1 MLVGYIINSRSKG
14 ITMENNKVLPNE
26 IESIL
31 NSIPGVLSSK
41 VVAQDDNIE
50 EMHIMATTERNPK
63 QISRDIQSI
72 MFANFNIDIDHKK
85 ISIAQIHHAST
96 KKSERRIEVEE
107 ININVNG
114 SHLKVGIKLQQD
126 GITYSAEDIGLNTT
140 TNSYR
145 VIANTTLKALQQII
159 KGNCIFTTED
169 VEKITIGKKEVMV
182 AAISVVSYHHEEML
196 VGTAVVKGD
205 FKETI
210 VRATLDAINR
220 RLTKFL
226 I

>member
-1 MLVGYIINSRSKG
+1 
-14 ITMENNKVLPNE
+14 METNNVLPNE

-31 NSIPGVLSSK
+31 INIPGVLSSK
-41 VVAQDDNIE
+41 VVIQDDNIE

-63 QISRDIQSI
+63 QISRDVQSI
-72 MFANFNIDIDHKK
+72 MFAKFNIDLDHKK
-85 ISIAQIHHAST
+85 ISIAQIHQATT

-114 SHLKVGIKLQQD
+114 SQLKVGIKLNQD
-126 GITYSAEDIGLNTT
+126 GVTYQAEEDGLNTT
-140 TNSYR
+140 SNAYR
-145 VIANTTLKALQQII
+145 IISNTTLKAMQQII
-159 KGNCIFTTED
+159 RGNYIFTTED

-182 AAISVVSYHHEEML
+182 VAVSVVNCHHEEML
-196 VGTAVVKGD
+196 VGTAIVKGD

>member
-1 MLVGYIINSRSKG
+1 
-14 ITMENNKVLPNE
+14 MENNKVLPNE

-41 VVAQDDNIE
+41 IVAQDDNIE
-50 EMHIMATTERNPK
+50 EMHVMATTERNPK

-72 MFANFNIDIDHKK
+72 MFAKFNIDLDHKK
-85 ISIAQIHHAST
+85 ISIAQIHHAGT
-96 KKSERRIEVEE
+96 KRNEGRIEIEE

-114 SHLKVGIKLQQD
+114 SQIKVGIKLLQD
-126 GITYSAEDIGLNTT
+126 GVTYHAEDDGLNTI

-145 VIANTTLKALQQII
+145 VISNTTLKALQQII
-159 KGNCIFTTED
+159 KGNYIFTTED
-169 VEKITIGKKEVMV
+169 VERITIGKKEVMV
-182 AAISVVSYHHEEML
+182 VAISVVNYHREEML

-210 VRATLDAINR
+210 VRATLDAVNR
-220 RLTKFL
+220 RLSKLF

>member
-1 MLVGYIINSRSKG
+1 
-14 ITMENNKVLPNE
+14 MENCKALPNE
-26 IESIL
+26 IEEVL
-31 NSIPGVLSSK
+31 NSIHGVLSSK
-41 VVAQDDNIE
+41 VVIENNNIE
-50 EMHIMATTERNPK
+50 EIHIMATTERNPK

-72 MFANFNIDIDHKK
+72 MIAKFDMDLDHKK
-85 ISIAQIHHAST
+85 ISIAQIHQPTT

-114 SHLKVGIKLQQD
+114 SHIRVGVKLHQD
-126 GITYSAEDIGLNTT
+126 GISYHAEEEGLNTT
-140 TNSYR
+140 SNAYR
-145 VIANTTLKALQQII
+145 IIANATLKALQQII
-159 KGNCIFTTED
+159 RGNYVFTTED

-182 AAISVVSYHHEEML
+182 VAISIVNYHNEEML

-220 RLTKFL
+220 RLARL
-226 I
+226 VI

>member
-1 MLVGYIINSRSKG
+1 
-14 ITMENNKVLPNE
+14 MENNKVLPNE
-26 IESIL
+26 IENIL

-41 VVAQDDNIE
+41 VVVQDDNIE
-50 EMHIMATTERNPK
+50 EMHVMATTERNPK

-72 MFANFNIDIDHKK
+72 MFANFNIDLDHKK
-85 ISIAQIHHAST
+85 ISIAQIHHAPT

-114 SHLKVGIKLQQD
+114 SHLKVGVKLQQD
-126 GITYSAEDIGLNTT
+126 GITYTAEDMGLNTT

-145 VIANTTLKALQQII
+145 VISNTTLKALQQII
-159 KGNCIFTTED
+159 KGNYVFATED
-169 VEKITIGKKEVMV
+169 VEKISIGKKEVMV
-182 AAISVVSYHHEEML
+182 VAISVVNYHHEEML

-220 RLTKFL
+220 RLTKLL